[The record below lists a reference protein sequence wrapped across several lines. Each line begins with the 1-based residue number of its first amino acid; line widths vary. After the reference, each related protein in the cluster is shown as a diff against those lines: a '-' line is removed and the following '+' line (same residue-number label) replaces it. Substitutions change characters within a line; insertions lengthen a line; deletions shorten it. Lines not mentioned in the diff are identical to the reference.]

1 MTKPNKNDKITSA
14 TITAGVIGVA
24 AMLGAA
30 PVGIAAGC
38 MYLGIKLLEE
48 REDPNTIR
56 TAYIEAPHR
65 KKSKPTVIS
74 HNIKF

>member
-1 MTKPNKNDKITSA
+1 MTKPNKNDMITSA
-14 TITAGVIGVA
+14 SITAGVIGVA
-24 AMLGAA
+24 TMLSAA

-38 MYLGIKLLEE
+38 MYLGIKLLES

-56 TAYIEAPHR
+56 TEYIEAPHR
-65 KKSKPTVIS
+65 KKSEPTVIP